1 MKSIEKLR
9 ELAADINSTEIIAH
23 IDVGSRFVIHTEW
36 LDSWHKAFDAACDRI
51 EAEIAERY
59 MELPVDVDGVPLRY
73 EDYVESTEDV
83 LRRKWHVV
91 GYSLCGVECLL
102 ETDDEECERIEAIR
116 ASWLRH
122 VKPRTIEDVLKDL
135 CIEADERYG
144 EDCRAELIA
153 KAADEIRGLL

>member
-1 MKSIEKLR
+1 MMESIDKLR
-9 ELAADINSTEIIAH
+9 EYGHECCARIDDTVHDLA
-23 IDVGSRFVIHTEW
+23 
-36 LDSWHKAFDAACDRI
+36 DAI
-51 EAEIAERY
+51 ETEIAERY